1 MEIIIETTVVIVDD
15 GGRIALPQPL
25 AAQLRQARFVIE
37 AVSDDDGTPMLLGM
51 PSSTAAD
58 AVPATID
65 DHDRLTLP
73 PRLLARIDAAAGQT
87 LRLVGRGRY
96 FVIMHGPRPGFPGD
110 SEGTGC

>member
-1 MEIIIETTVVIVDD
+1 MEIIIETTALIVDD

-37 AVSDDDGTPMLLGM
+37 AVSDGDGTPMLLGM
-51 PSSTAAD
+51 PASTAAD

-65 DHDRLTLP
+65 DDGRLTLP
-73 PRLLARIDAAAGQT
+73 PRLLARIDATAGQI

-96 FVIMHGPRPGFPGD
+96 FVIMRGPRPGFPDDFEDAGR
-110 SEGTGC
+110 